1 MAYRP
6 ERGWGFSHH
15 ATPPAGSSENPS
27 ELENLRRRITELEHS
42 VKTGNK

>member
-15 ATPPAGSSENPS
+15 ATSPAGSPENTG

-42 VKTGNK
+42 VKKRDK